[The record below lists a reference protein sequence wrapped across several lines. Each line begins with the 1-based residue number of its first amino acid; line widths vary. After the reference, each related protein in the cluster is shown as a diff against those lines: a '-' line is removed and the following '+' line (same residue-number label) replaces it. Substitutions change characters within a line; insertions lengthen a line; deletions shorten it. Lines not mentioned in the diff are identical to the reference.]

1 MDDIAAG
8 GGAVA
13 FHSRAAQEAVLD
25 IPALVDWMEEAHRLG
40 APETTDS
47 LIGPQGGRLFV
58 RSAVLP
64 GVAMGAKV
72 VSICPGNPL
81 RGLPSVQAVF
91 VLLDGASGAPRA
103 MLDATGLTYW
113 KTAADSAL
121 GARHLARPDA
131 RSLLMVGAGDLAPW
145 LVRAH
150 LAVRPGIAE
159 VKIWNRT
166 APRAANLAASLAS
179 QGIAATAAVD
189 LEGAVRGADIISTA
203 TMTRQPLIRGE
214 WLKAG
219 AHLDLV
225 GAYEPETREADDDC
239 IRRARLFTDFRPSAA
254 DVGEFLLPTAS
265 GAMRAGDLLG
275 DLYDLARGA
284 PGRLAA
290 SDITLFKN
298 AGGGHLDLMTAQ
310 FLLHR
315 LAAKA

>member
-1 MDDIAAG
+1 
-8 GGAVA
+8 
-13 FHSRAAQEAVLD
+13 
-25 IPALVDWMEEAHRLG
+25 
-40 APETTDS
+40 
-47 LIGPQGGRLFV
+47 
-58 RSAVLP
+58 VLP

-72 VSICPGNPL
+72 VSICPGNPA

-91 VLLDGASGAPRA
+91 VLLDGETGSPRA

-121 GARHLARPDA
+121 GARYLARPDS

-150 LAVRPGIAE
+150 LAARPSIAE

-166 APRAANLAASLAS
+166 RARAARLAASLAA
-179 QGIAATAAVD
+179 QGIPASPVEDLASAA
-189 LEGAVRGADIISTA
+189 GAADIISVA
-203 TMTRQPLIRGE
+203 TMTREPLIQGE

-239 IRRARLFTDFRPSAA
+239 IRRARLFTDFRASAA

-265 GAMRAGDLLG
+265 GAMRAGGLLG

-284 PGRLAA
+284 PGRLADT
-290 SDITLFKN
+290 DITLFKN
-298 AGGGHLDLMTAQ
+298 AGGAHLDLMTAQ

-315 LAAKA
+315 LTARATTTA